1 MTLLLLN
8 KLISEVRAEFS
19 AFSKISIFD
28 SLQSFGPNLSEI
40 KIAIDKN
47 NKIVVFVG
55 GVIPEQDYQFLY
67 DNNISAIFGPGTS
80 ILDSAEKVIE
90 LISKK

>member
-1 MTLLLLN
+1 MKNLN
-8 KLISEVRAEFS
+8 
-19 AFSKISIFD
+19 
-28 SLQSFGPNLSEI
+28 
-40 KIAIDKN
+40 AIDKN

>member
-1 MTLLLLN
+1 MKSLN
-8 KLISEVRAEFS
+8 
-19 AFSKISIFD
+19 
-28 SLQSFGPNLSEI
+28 
-40 KIAIDKN
+40 AIDKN

>member
-1 MTLLLLN
+1 MRRLPTIKPERCLL
-8 KLISEVRAEFS
+8 A
-19 AFSKISIFD
+19 KISVKIPLTFFTK
-28 SLQSFGPNLSEI
+28 SAVAI
-40 KIAIDKN
+40 KIKTKATTIDKN